1 MAIYIPNYIKQHLDY
16 KSNERVTHEDYN
28 NILNLLVTA
37 SDYNTDTLNAIV
49 NNVGTK
55 LVINAVNADRAD
67 EADVAHDSE
76 LLSGASLSRRVSA
89 TLSNDDN
96 KIPSSK
102 QVKEYIDTI
111 QDTNVTAF
119 NDVNTRIDNTIVKN
133 TEQDSRLA
141 NIDLINNQYGNLITL
156 LTNRVGVLETG
167 VTAIRNTDIAQ
178 DATLA
183 SHNQRITNL
192 ELGEVPPDV
201 LNTLMTKGGYALP
214 TGLDEFNN
222 PTYSSDTVKKAES
235 ASKLTVDGANIE
247 AAAFALNADVE
258 SLASITFAARGAIPD
273 PVSTVYSVGE
283 LKQLKHGSYEVNTT
297 NSTALN
303 TGGISGTLRLYP
315 CSNGLSLEYEIQTG
329 ADRGMF
335 YTVFIPQSTPDA
347 TGMDSIT
354 WYDLNTRLESI
365 ENNVTSL
372 TSNKLVVSNLIAGTD
387 ISLSKSDNNTTFNY
401 TGPKVV
407 ISTTQPAADP
417 NRKTLWIAL

>member
-1 MAIYIPNYIKQHLDY
+1 MNMFIPKYVKQTLDY
-16 KSNERVTHEDYN
+16 KANERVTHEDYN
-28 NILNLLVTA
+28 NLLNLLINA

-49 NNVGTK
+49 NNVDTK
-55 LVINAVNADRAD
+55 LVINTINAARAD

-76 LLSGASLSRRVSA
+76 LLSGASLSRRLST

-102 QVKEYIDTI
+102 QVKEYVDTI
-111 QDTNVTAF
+111 QGTNITSF
-119 NDVNTRIDNTIVKN
+119 NNVNARIDDTSVKN

-156 LTNRVGVLETG
+156 LNNRVGVLEEG
-167 VTAIRNTDIAQ
+167 VTSIRNTDISQ

-222 PTYSSDTVKKAES
+222 PTYSSDIVKKADS
-235 ASKLTVDGANIE
+235 ANKLTVSGVNID
-247 AAAFALNADVE
+247 ADYFALNSDVE
-258 SLASITFAARGAIPD
+258 SLASVTFAARGSIPN

-315 CSNGLSLEYEIQTG
+315 CSNGLSLEYEMQTG
-329 ADRGMF
+329 TDRGMF

-372 TSNKLVVSNLIAGTD
+372 TANRLVVSNLIAGTD
-387 ISLSKSDNNTTFNY
+387 ISLSKSGNNTTFKY
-401 TGPKVV
+401 TGPKIV
-407 ISTTQPAADP
+407 ISTTQPTADP

>member
-1 MAIYIPNYIKQHLDY
+1 M
-16 KSNERVTHEDYN
+16 
-28 NILNLLVTA
+28 
-37 SDYNTDTLNAIV
+37 
-49 NNVGTK
+49 
-55 LVINAVNADRAD
+55 
-67 EADVAHDSE
+67 
-76 LLSGASLSRRVSA
+76 
-89 TLSNDDN
+89 
-96 KIPSSK
+96 
-102 QVKEYIDTI
+102 
-111 QDTNVTAF
+111 
-119 NDVNTRIDNTIVKN
+119 
-133 TEQDSRLA
+133 A

-156 LTNRVGVLETG
+156 LNNRVGVLEAG
-167 VTAIRNTDIAQ
+167 VTSIRNTDISQ

-214 TGLDEFNN
+214 TGLDAYNN

-235 ASKLTVDGANIE
+235 ANKLTVAGENID

-258 SLASITFAARGAIPD
+258 VLASSTFAARGAIPN

-315 CSNGLSLEYEIQTG
+315 CSNGLSLEYEMQTG
-329 ADRGMF
+329 DDRGMF

-365 ENNVTSL
+365 ETNITSL
-372 TSNKLVVSNLIAGTD
+372 TNNKLVVSNLIAGTD
-387 ISLSKSDNNTTFNY
+387 MSLVKAGNNTTFNY

-407 ISTTQPAADP
+407 ISTAQPAADP